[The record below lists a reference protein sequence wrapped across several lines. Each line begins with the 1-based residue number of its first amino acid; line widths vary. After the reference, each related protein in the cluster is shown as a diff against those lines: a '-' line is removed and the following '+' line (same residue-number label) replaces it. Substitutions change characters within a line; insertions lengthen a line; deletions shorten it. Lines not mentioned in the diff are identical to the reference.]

1 MFLYKRLREASL
13 GVGGKEGMAS
23 EAVSASILYRPE
35 EVSIVHAEGGQAA
48 EVGSL
53 HKDSSHC
60 FGATTSVWAPSISE
74 VRLPA

>member
-1 MFLYKRLREASL
+1 M
-13 GVGGKEGMAS
+13 
-23 EAVSASILYRPE
+23 AVSASILYRPE

-53 HKDSSHC
+53 QKDSSHC